1 MVFAK
6 NWVCTHFDSM
16 FHDNPIAQ
24 QALDTMLKTKTNM
37 YITGDAG
44 TGKTTL
50 LNYFLEKTDK
60 HVVVLAP
67 TGMAAVQVDGETI
80 HSFCRFNTDP
90 AWMMLEQNK
99 IHKLR
104 DNRKIKSIDTLVIDE
119 ISMVRSDM
127 LDALDYFFRVNK
139 GKMRLPFGGV
149 QVILFGDHFQL
160 PPVLR
165 GDERAMFF
173 EKYETEYF
181 FGAKVYPLLQVSYT
195 KLTKYYRQTDET
207 FIRLLS
213 YLRYGKANS
222 EIVDWV
228 NRKLVSEDK
237 TMKQGRIIIASR
249 NQEVTNINYKHLDEL
264 EGDVV
269 SYRAVISGVFKEE
282 MCPAEKFLVL
292 KLGAQ
297 VMFVKNDPEKRWV
310 NGTIG
315 QVVEL
320 EKESIRVR
328 IDKKIVE
335 VELAAWQNHTYR
347 YDEEKGELVKELVG
361 EYTQYP
367 LRLAWAV
374 TIHKSQGQTFDECE
388 IDLGSG
394 AFVFG
399 QTYVAFSRCKSIEG
413 LVLSKPLKLRDIKT
427 DPKVFEF
434 DKSVGW
440 NG

>member
-1 MVFAK
+1 
-6 NWVCTHFDSM
+6 M
-16 FHDNPIAQ
+16 FKDNPIAE
-24 QALDTMLKTKTNM
+24 QAINSMLKTKKNM

-67 TGMAAVQVDGETI
+67 TGMAAVQINGETI
-80 HSFCRFNTDP
+80 HSFCRFSTDP
-90 AWMMLEQNK
+90 GWVMMEEGK

-104 DNRKIKSIDTLVIDE
+104 DNRKIKSIDTLLIDE

-127 LDALDYFFRVNK
+127 LDALDYFFRINK

-149 QVILFGDHFQL
+149 QVIFFGDHFQL

-165 GDERAMFF
+165 SE
-173 EKYETEYF
+173 EKTIFYSKYDTEYF
-181 FGAKVYPLLQVSYT
+181 FGARVYQQLNISYT

-213 YLRYGKANS
+213 YLRYGKANE
-222 EIVDWV
+222 EIIDWV
-228 NRKLVSEDK
+228 NRKLLNKDK
-237 TMKQGRIIIASR
+237 SALKNTIIIASR
-249 NQEVTNINYKHLDEL
+249 NQDVTNTNYKYLDEL
-264 EGDVV
+264 EGEVV
-269 SYRAVISGVFKEE
+269 SYRAILFGTFKDE

-292 KLGAQ
+292 KVGAQ
-297 VMFVKNDPEKRWV
+297 VMFVKNDIDKRWV

-320 EKESIRVR
+320 DKESIKVR
-328 IDKKIVE
+328 IKQKVVE
-335 VELAAWQNHTYR
+335 VELASWQNHTYR
-347 YDEEKGELVKELVG
+347 YDEEKGELVKELTG

-394 AFVFG
+394 AFVYG

-413 LVLSKPLKLRDIKT
+413 LLLSKPLRLRDIKT
-427 DPKVFEF
+427 DPKVFAF
-434 DKSVGW
+434 DQSVGW
-440 NG
+440 NN

>member
-1 MVFAK
+1 
-6 NWVCTHFDSM
+6 M
-16 FHDNPIAQ
+16 FKDNPIAE
-24 QALDTMLKTKTNM
+24 QAMNTMLKTKTSM
-37 YITGDAG
+37 YVTGDAG

-50 LNYFLEKTDK
+50 LNYFLQKTDK
-60 HVVVLAP
+60 NVVVLAP

-90 AWMMLEQNK
+90 GWMMIEQNK
-99 IHKLR
+99 IYKLR
-104 DNRKIKSIDTLVIDE
+104 DNRKVKSIDVLVIDE

-160 PPVLR
+160 PPVLKT
-165 GDERAMFF
+165 DERSMFF

-181 FGAKVYPLLQVSYT
+181 FGAKVYPQLNIGYT

-213 YLRYGKANS
+213 YLRYGKVNS
-222 EIVDWV
+222 DIIDWV
-228 NRKLVSEDK
+228 NRKLLKTSEALV
-237 TMKQGRIIIASR
+237 TNHIIIASR
-249 NQEVTNINYKHLDEL
+249 NQEVTNINYKYLDEL
-264 EGDVV
+264 EGEVV
-269 SYRAVISGVFKEE
+269 SYRAIVFGTFKDE

-292 KLGAQ
+292 KVGAQ
-297 VMFVKNDPEKRWV
+297 VMFVKNDPDKRWV

-315 QVVEL
+315 QVTEL
-320 EKESIRVR
+320 GKESIKVRVK
-328 IDKKIVE
+328 KKIVE
-335 VELAAWQNHTYR
+335 VELANWQNHTYR
-347 YDEEKGELVKELVG
+347 YDEEKGELVKELAG

-374 TIHKSQGQTFDECE
+374 TIHKSQGQTFDGCE
-388 IDLGSG
+388 IDLGNG

-399 QTYVAFSRCKSIEG
+399 QTYVAFSRCKSLEG
-413 LVLSKPLKLRDIKT
+413 LLLSKPLKLRDIKT
-427 DPKVFEF
+427 DPKVFAF
-434 DKSVGW
+434 DKSVVW
-440 NG
+440 NEGK

>member
-1 MVFAK
+1 
-6 NWVCTHFDSM
+6 M
-16 FHDNPIAQ
+16 FKDNPIAEK
-24 QALDTMLKTKTNM
+24 AMNSILKTKKNM
-37 YITGDAG
+37 YVTGDAG

-60 HVVVLAP
+60 NVVVLAP

-80 HSFCRFNTDP
+80 HSFCRFSTDP
-90 AWMMLEQNK
+90 GWAMLEEGK

-127 LDALDYFFRVNK
+127 LDALDYFFRINK

-149 QVILFGDHFQL
+149 QVIFFGDHFQL

-165 GDERAMFF
+165 GEEKTMFYS
-173 EKYETEYF
+173 KYDTEYF
-181 FGAKVYPLLQVSYT
+181 FGAKVYSQLNISYT

-213 YLRYGKANS
+213 YLRYGKAND
-222 EIVDWV
+222 EIVNWV
-228 NRKLVSEDK
+228 NRKLLNKDK
-237 TMKQGRIIIASR
+237 STLKNTIIIASR
-249 NQEVTNINYKHLDEL
+249 NQDVTNTNYKYLDEL
-264 EGDVV
+264 EGEVV
-269 SYRAVISGVFKEE
+269 SYRAVLFGTFKDE

-292 KLGAQ
+292 KVGAQ
-297 VMFVKNDPEKRWV
+297 VMFVKNDPDKRWV

-320 EKESIRVR
+320 DKESIKVR
-328 IDKKIVE
+328 IKKKIVE
-335 VELAAWQNHTYR
+335 VELASWQNHTYR
-347 YDEEKGELVKELVG
+347 YDEEKGELVKELMG

-388 IDLGSG
+388 IDLGTG

-413 LVLSKPLKLRDIKT
+413 LVLSKPLRLRDIKT
-427 DPKVFEF
+427 DPKVFAF
-434 DKSVGW
+434 DQSVEW
-440 NG
+440 NS

>member
-1 MVFAK
+1 
-6 NWVCTHFDSM
+6 M
-16 FHDNPIAQ
+16 FQDNPIAQ
-24 QALDTMLKTKTNM
+24 QAMDSMLKTKNSM

-60 HVVVLAP
+60 NVVVLAP
-67 TGMAAVQVDGETI
+67 TGMAAVQVNGETI

-90 AWMMLEQNK
+90 GWVMLEENK

-104 DNRKIKSIDTLVIDE
+104 DNRKIKSIDVLVIDE

-127 LDALDYFFRVNK
+127 LDALDYFFRINK

-149 QVILFGDHFQL
+149 QVIFFGDHFQL

-165 GDERAMFF
+165 SE
-173 EKYETEYF
+173 EKTLFYSKYDTEYF
-181 FGAKVYPLLQVSYT
+181 FGAKVYPQLNISYT

-213 YLRYGKANS
+213 YLRYGKANE

-228 NRKLVSEDK
+228 NRKLLNKDK
-237 TMKQGRIIIASR
+237 DELKNTIIIASR
-249 NQEVTNINYKHLDEL
+249 NQDVTNINYKHLDDL
-264 EGDVV
+264 EGEVV
-269 SYRAVISGVFKEE
+269 SYRAVLFGTFKDE

-292 KLGAQ
+292 KVGAQ
-297 VMFVKNDPEKRWV
+297 VMFVKNDPDKRWV

-320 EKESIRVR
+320 DKESIKVRVK
-328 IDKKIVE
+328 KKIIE
-335 VELAAWQNHTYR
+335 VDLTSWQNHTYR
-347 YDEEKGELVKELVG
+347 YDEEKGELVKELAG

-388 IDLGSG
+388 IDLGNG

-413 LVLSKPLKLRDIKT
+413 LILSKPLKLRDIKT
-427 DPKVFEF
+427 DPKVFAF
-434 DKSVGW
+434 DQSIVW
-440 NG
+440 NEGK

>member
-1 MVFAK
+1 MPQIDLRFRL
-6 NWVCTHFDSM
+6 VCM
-16 FHDNPIAQ
+16 FQDNPVAQ
-24 QALDTMLKTKTNM
+24 KAIDTMINTRDNL

-50 LNYFLEKTDK
+50 LKHFMDKTDK

-67 TGMAAVQVDGETI
+67 TGMAAVQIEGETI

-90 AWMMLEQNK
+90 GWMMIEENK

-104 DNRKIKSIDTLVIDE
+104 DNRKIKAIDTLVIDE

-127 LDALDYFFRVNK
+127 LDALDYFFRLNK

-165 GDERAMFF
+165 SDERSLFY
-173 EKYETEYF
+173 EKYEVEYF
-181 FGAKVYPLLQVSYT
+181 FGAKVYPQLNINYI
-195 KLTKYYRQTDET
+195 KLSKNYRQTDET
-207 FIRLLS
+207 FLRLLG
-213 YLRYGKANS
+213 YLRYGKVNS
-222 EIVDWV
+222 EVLEWV
-228 NRKLVSEDK
+228 NRKLLK
-237 TMKQGRIIIASR
+237 TETIQVQNRIIIASR
-249 NQEVTNINYKHLDEL
+249 NQEVTSTNYRYLDEL
-264 EGDVV
+264 DGEIV
-269 SYRAVISGVFKEE
+269 SYRAVVFGQFKEE
-282 MCPAEKFLVL
+282 SFPAEKFLVL
-292 KLGAQ
+292 KVGAQ
-297 VMFVKNDPEKRWV
+297 VMFVKNDPEKNWV

-320 EKESIRVR
+320 TKEMIKVR
-328 IDKKIVE
+328 IKTKIVE
-335 VELAAWQNHTYR
+335 VDLASWQNHTYK
-347 YDEEKGELVKELVG
+347 YDEEKNELIKELTG

-374 TIHKSQGQTFDECE
+374 TIHKSQGQTFDTCE
-388 IDLGSG
+388 IDLGNG

-399 QTYVAFSRCKSIEG
+399 QTYVAFSRCRSLDG
-413 LVLSKPLKLRDIKT
+413 LVLSKSLNMRDIKT
-427 DPKVFEF
+427 DPKVFAF
-434 DKSVGW
+434 DQSIEW

>member
-1 MVFAK
+1 
-6 NWVCTHFDSM
+6 M
-16 FHDNPIAQ
+16 FQDNPVAQ
-24 QALDTMLKTKTNM
+24 KAIDTMTNTRDNL

-50 LNYFLEKTDK
+50 LKHFMDKTDK

-67 TGMAAVQVDGETI
+67 TGMAAVQIEGETI

-90 AWMMLEQNK
+90 GWMMIEENK

-104 DNRKIKSIDTLVIDE
+104 DNRKIKAIDTLVIDE

-127 LDALDYFFRVNK
+127 LDALDYFFRLNK

-165 GDERAMFF
+165 SDERSLFY
-173 EKYETEYF
+173 EKYEVEYF
-181 FGAKVYPLLQVSYT
+181 FGAKVYPQLNINYI
-195 KLTKYYRQTDET
+195 KLSKNYRQTDET
-207 FIRLLS
+207 FLRLLG
-213 YLRYGKANS
+213 YLRYGKVNS
-222 EIVDWV
+222 EVLEWV
-228 NRKLVSEDK
+228 NRKLLK
-237 TMKQGRIIIASR
+237 TETIQVQNRIIIASR
-249 NQEVTNINYKHLDEL
+249 NQEVTSTNYRYLDEL
-264 EGDVV
+264 DGEIV
-269 SYRAVISGVFKEE
+269 SYRAVVFGQFKEE
-282 MCPAEKFLVL
+282 SFPAEKFLVL
-292 KLGAQ
+292 KVGAQ
-297 VMFVKNDPEKRWV
+297 VMFVKNDPEKNWV

-320 EKESIRVR
+320 TKEMIKVR
-328 IDKKIVE
+328 IKTKIVE
-335 VELAAWQNHTYR
+335 VDLASWQNHTYK
-347 YDEEKGELVKELVG
+347 YDEEKNELIKELTG

-374 TIHKSQGQTFDECE
+374 TIHKSQGQTFDTCE
-388 IDLGSG
+388 IDLGNG

-399 QTYVAFSRCKSIEG
+399 QTYVAFSRCRSLDG
-413 LVLSKPLKLRDIKT
+413 LVLSKSLNMRDIKT
-427 DPKVFEF
+427 DPKVFAF
-434 DKSVGW
+434 DQSIEW

>member
-1 MVFAK
+1 
-6 NWVCTHFDSM
+6 M
-16 FHDNPIAQ
+16 FEDNPIAKK
-24 QALDTMLKTKTNM
+24 AMDSMLKTKSNM

-60 HVVVLAP
+60 NIVVLAP
-67 TGMAAVQVDGETI
+67 TGMAAVQVNGETI
-80 HSFCRFNTDP
+80 HSFCKFNTDP
-90 AWMMLEQNK
+90 GWVMLEENK

-104 DNRKIKSIDTLVIDE
+104 DNRKIKSIDVLVIDE

-127 LDALDYFFRVNK
+127 LDSLDYFFRLNK
-139 GKMRLPFGGV
+139 GKMKLPFGGV

-165 GDERAMFF
+165 VEEKTLFYS
-173 EKYETEYF
+173 KYETEYF
-181 FGAKVYPLLQVSYT
+181 FGARVYGQLNISYT

-213 YLRYGKANS
+213 YLRYGKANQ

-228 NRKLVSEDK
+228 NRKLLNKDNDK
-237 TMKQGRIIIASR
+237 LKNTIIIASR

-264 EGDVV
+264 EGEVI
-269 SYRAVISGVFKEE
+269 SYRAVLFGSFKDE

-292 KLGAQ
+292 KVGAQ
-297 VMFVKNDPEKRWV
+297 VMFVKNDPDKRWV

-320 EKESIRVR
+320 DKESIIVR
-328 IDKKIVE
+328 IKKKLVE
-335 VELAAWQNHTYR
+335 VELASWQNHTYR
-347 YDEEKGELVKELVG
+347 YDEEKGELVKELAG

-388 IDLGSG
+388 IDLGTG

-413 LVLSKPLKLRDIKT
+413 LILTKPLKLRDIKT
-427 DPKVFEF
+427 DPKVFTF
-434 DKSVGW
+434 DQSVEW
-440 NG
+440 NGGK

>member
-1 MVFAK
+1 
-6 NWVCTHFDSM
+6 M
-16 FHDNPIAQ
+16 FQDNPIAE
-24 QALDTMLKTKTNM
+24 QAMNSMLKTKNSM

-60 HVVVLAP
+60 NVVVLAP
-67 TGMAAVQVDGETI
+67 TGMAAVQVNGETI

-90 AWMMLEQNK
+90 GWVMLEENK

-104 DNRKIKSIDTLVIDE
+104 DNRKIKSIDVLVIDE

-127 LDALDYFFRVNK
+127 LDSLDYFFRINK

-149 QVILFGDHFQL
+149 QVIFFGDHFQL

-165 GDERAMFF
+165 SE
-173 EKYETEYF
+173 EKTLFYSKYDTEYF
-181 FGAKVYPLLQVSYT
+181 FGAKVYPQLNISYT

-213 YLRYGKANS
+213 YLRYGKANE

-228 NRKLVSEDK
+228 NRKLLNKDK
-237 TMKQGRIIIASR
+237 DELKNTIIIASR
-249 NQEVTNINYKHLDEL
+249 NQDVTNINYKHLDDL
-264 EGDVV
+264 EGEVV
-269 SYRAVISGVFKEE
+269 SYRAVLFGTFKDE

-292 KLGAQ
+292 KVGAQ
-297 VMFVKNDPEKRWV
+297 VMFVKNDPDKRWV

-315 QVVEL
+315 QIVEL
-320 EKESIRVR
+320 DKESIKVRV
-328 IDKKIVE
+328 KKKLIE
-335 VELAAWQNHTYR
+335 VDLASWQNHTYR
-347 YDEEKGELVKELVG
+347 YDEEKGELVKELAG

-388 IDLGSG
+388 IDLGNG

-413 LVLSKPLKLRDIKT
+413 LILSKPLKLRDIKT
-427 DPKVFEF
+427 DPKVFAF
-434 DKSVGW
+434 DQSIAW
-440 NG
+440 NEGK